1 MRVLVRSEWKQNPLI
16 GSLESCVWA
25 GGSGERRVGGGGGG
39 VASQCFSDDAT
50 YPPILCGASATQRG
64 ADAVNV
70 RSTSNGAKK

>member
-1 MRVLVRSEWKQNPLI
+1 MEAESSHRLPGVMCLGWGEW
-16 GSLESCVWA
+16 
-25 GGSGERRVGGGGGG
+25 GEKSWGRGGG

-50 YPPILCGASATQRG
+50 YPPILCGASATQHG